1 MGEGGDE
8 REEGARRQRGVE
20 GASHRGRGRKNG
32 MGAFQGGACG
42 LLKDELIPDDTGAR
56 PRRRPGLRGGQAR
69 PPPRARPP
77 LLLRLPPSAASPPA
91 RPPGRRPGAPRPA
104 HLPLPYVLP
113 SRYNKVASTSC
124 TRRGAGPGGPG
135 AGGGPGPARSPAA
148 AAAAAGQGG
157 GSGERGPGRAEVGSG
172 LAAPPPPRLGYRLRQ
187 PLRAAAA
194 WGASG
199 GADRG
204 GASELRHGAG
214 RGAGERRNGPA
225 RPRPVRGP
233 LRPLPRPS
241 SPGPA
246 PLLLSF
252 IFSRA
257 TALLRVP
264 RQIRN
269 PKTAA

>member
-1 MGEGGDE
+1 MG
-8 REEGARRQRGVE
+8 
-20 GASHRGRGRKNG
+20 S
-32 MGAFQGGACG
+32 FQGGACG

-56 PRRRPGLRGGQAR
+56 PRRKPGLRGGQAR

-91 RPPGRRPGAPRPA
+91 RPPGRRHRRPHPA

-124 TRRGAGPGGPG
+124 TRRGAGPGGSG

-148 AAAAAGQGG
+148 AAAAGQGG
-157 GSGERGPGRAEVGSG
+157 RGGERGPGRAGLGSG

-187 PLRAAAA
+187 PLRTAAA

-204 GASELRHGAG
+204 GASELRHGGGAG
-214 RGAGERRNGPA
+214 RGAGELRNGPA
-225 RPRPVRGP
+225 RPRPARSPAAPATTPPPRRAPPHSSFHSSFPERQHSSESLGKSGIRK
-233 LRPLPRPS
+233 LRLRWDVCS
-241 SPGPA
+241 DA
-246 PLLLSF
+246 
-252 IFSRA
+252 A
-257 TALLRVP
+257 T
-264 RQIRN
+264 
-269 PKTAA
+269 